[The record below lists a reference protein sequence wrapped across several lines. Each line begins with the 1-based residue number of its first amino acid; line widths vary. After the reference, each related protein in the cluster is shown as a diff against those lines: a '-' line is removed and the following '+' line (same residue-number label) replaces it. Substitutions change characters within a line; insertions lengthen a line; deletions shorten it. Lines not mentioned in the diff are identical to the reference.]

1 MSDSGEGTGHWA
13 GHRVPAIVS
22 GARVPEPTVRSR
34 RLLVEA
40 VQALGAFHES
50 LVVVGAHAVMFHAER
65 IGHRPDSTADADAV
79 LNPLLVAAS
88 PNILELM
95 YAAGFEAA
103 SPDRPGIYGYVGESG
118 ISQRQRTTVD
128 LIVPEAYAGAGRRA
142 ARVPG
147 QKNALSRAVG
157 LELALWDRV
166 PATISTVPGDGEPIS
181 ADVWMAGQGALLV
194 AKAHKVSDRLGE
206 LRVRPHRL
214 RPKDSGD
221 VGLLMLA
228 SDPGEVAQRLLG
240 VTEAH
245 PETLD
250 IARIGMRFIAD
261 HYRSGSRVSLLR
273 SHLIDSFTDLPA
285 IGGRVDEWIDEFRAE
300 AGWLL

>member
-1 MSDSGEGTGHWA
+1 M
-13 GHRVPAIVS
+13 
-22 GARVPEPTVRSR
+22 RSR

-128 LIVPEAYAGAGRRA
+128 LIVPEAYAGVGRRA
-142 ARVPG
+142 ARVPR
-147 QKNALSRAVG
+147 QKNALGGRARG
-157 LELALWDRV
+157 WALWDRV

-221 VGLLMLA
+221 VGWPVDARLRSRRGCATPARRDRGAPRDSRHRADWHALHRRSL
-228 SDPGEVAQRLLG
+228 SVWVPGESPSDA
-240 VTEAH
+240 
-245 PETLD
+245 
-250 IARIGMRFIAD
+250 
-261 HYRSGSRVSLLR
+261 
-273 SHLIDSFTDLPA
+273 HLIDSFTDLPA